1 MTRLP
6 LHRIRLQQRARET
19 RQREAKALRM
29 ATAAQLLAGL
39 PKGKAKVIA
48 DKLGVGR

>member
-19 RQREAKALRM
+19 RQREARALRLQ
-29 ATAAQLLAGL
+29 TAAELLAGL
-39 PKGKAKVIA
+39 PKGKAKVLA
-48 DKLGVGR
+48 GKLGVGR